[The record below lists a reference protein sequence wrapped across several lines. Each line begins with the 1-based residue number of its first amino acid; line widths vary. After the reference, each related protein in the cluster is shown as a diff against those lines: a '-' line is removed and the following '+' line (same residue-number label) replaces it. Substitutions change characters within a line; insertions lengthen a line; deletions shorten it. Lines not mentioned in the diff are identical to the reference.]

1 MFDYLLPNVFK
12 KLGLGIYISSVFF
25 VFFAT
30 DLGINPMDRHDLI
43 LILATLGFG
52 LIINSKERIEDERT
66 MICRYKA
73 LGKTFRF
80 LLIMF
85 FITKMAELT
94 DQNIQYRPT
103 SFGIFAFIAVMVY
116 YITFER
122 LLKDEL

>member
-116 YITFER
+116 YSTFER

>member
-52 LIINSKERIEDERT
+52 LIINSKEKIEDERT
-66 MICRYKA
+66 LICRYKA

-94 DQNIQYRPT
+94 DENIQYRPT

>member
-12 KLGLGIYISSVFF
+12 KLGLGIYLSSVFF

-30 DLGINPMDRHDLI
+30 DLGINPMDRTDLI

-52 LIINSKERIEDERT
+52 LIINSKEKIEDERT

-94 DQNIQYRPT
+94 DVNIQYRPT
-103 SFGIFAFIAVMVY
+103 SFGIFAFVAVMLY
-116 YITFER
+116 YSTFER
-122 LLKDEL
+122 LLNNEL